1 MEESGCASNDPK
13 QTDSLSPIGSFLR
26 EKRRTINT
34 SNIEEFIDTIEEAK
48 DESEPASRCAAKL
61 LDRDI
66 HIRSTA
72 VDNQDGPLSRSLI
85 STTSGAL
92 VSPHGI
98 VGSSSEQIYF
108 DGLEERVRNLETHM
122 GIVVAPL
129 DKSLAERVKVLE
141 DKILKI
147 EEFYPQIAA
156 HVFNYGK
163 AEVEASSRPGGRVSK
178 MPGAFA
184 TAPALGKRDG
194 PEEGDVDVG
203 QGVDDSSLGEL
214 RRRMDELKSRL
225 LKQAAKNKAK
235 NL

>member
-1 MEESGCASNDPK
+1 MEEGGCASDDPK
-13 QTDSLSPIGSFLR
+13 QTGGPSLIGSFLQ
-26 EKRRTINT
+26 EKRLAINT
-34 SNIEEFIDTIEEAK
+34 SNIEEFIDTIEGAEG
-48 DESEPASRCAAKL
+48 EPEPASRCATKL
-61 LDRDI
+61 IDRSV

-98 VGSSSEQIYF
+98 VGSSGESLHF

-178 MPGAFA
+178 MPGAFTA
-184 TAPALGKRDG
+184 APALGKRDG
-194 PEEGDVDVG
+194 PEEADVDVG
-203 QGVDDSSLGEL
+203 QSVDDSSLGEL
-214 RRRMDELKSRL
+214 RRRMDELKNRL
-225 LKQAAKNKAK
+225 LKQASKNKAK